1 MALRIQKGVVNVID
15 AMWRLPAFLKWLCG
29 TAWTT
34 SRKISW
40 RSVIMITTVWGRL
53 WQMHDE
59 TKALVLFSPK
69 ALLKRFKKDHV
80 FLNKGK
86 EEEAQIDLAE
96 EIEDSPAE
104 HTGRLKGGPGGVEEG
119 EPREYTTRQRVGL
132 FLGPLLFV
140 IMFLVPTPSG
150 MEPLAQ
156 KMAAVALLMATWW
169 MTEAIPIPAT
179 SLLPITLFPLLG
191 IMHTK
196 KAAAPYASHLIF
208 LFMGGFIIALAMQRW
223 NLHRRIAMNIVR
235 IVGFSPGRLIF
246 GFMAATAVLSA
257 FVSNTAT
264 TVMMMPI
271 GLAIIQHVI
280 SEGKKEGL
288 DKSIDFS
295 PEKFAFGLNL
305 MLGIAYA
312 ASIGGIATLI
322 GTPPNT
328 VLAGYLTKTYGYEIT
343 FAKWMMVGVPLVVV
357 MLPLCWLWLT
367 KVANPMKLTKVPG
380 GRDLISSELKAMG
393 SMSSGERWTAIVF
406 ALTALGW
413 IFRSS
418 LGVHVFADPKL
429 VTDAAIAMTG
439 ALILFVIPINW
450 RKNEFVMNWHW
461 ASKMPWGVLILF
473 GGGLSMAGGF
483 KVTNLANWIGSQVGL
498 LEAAPVLVLIIAVAT
513 LIIFLTELTS
523 NTATSAMVMPILSAV
538 AIGLGQ
544 SPLLLIVPAAIA
556 ASCAFMLPVA
566 TPPNAIVFGSGYV
579 TIPQMVKSGFGLN
592 ILGIILT
599 VLLTYLVVMPVFG
612 IQIDVVPDWALN
624 ALN

>member
-1 MALRIQKGVVNVID
+1 MTIA
-15 AMWRLPAFLKWLCG
+15 
-29 TAWTT
+29 
-34 SRKISW
+34 
-40 RSVIMITTVWGRL
+40 VWERL

-59 TKALVLFSPK
+59 TKTLFVLNPK
-69 ALLKRFKKDHV
+69 AILNRIRKDHV
-80 FLNKGK
+80 FLNKA
-86 EEEAQIDLAE
+86 ENQVDLAE
-96 EIEDSPAE
+96 EMEDAPAE
-104 HTGRLKGGPGGVEEG
+104 HAERIKGGPDGIEEG
-119 EPREYTTRQRVGL
+119 EPREYTIRQKVGL
-132 FLGPLLFV
+132 FLGPCLFLFML
-140 IMFLVPTPSG
+140 ICPAPGG
-150 MEPLAQ
+150 MEPAAQ

-179 SLLPITLFPLLG
+179 SLLPIALYPLLG
-191 IMHTK
+191 IMGTK
-196 KAAAPYASHLIF
+196 TAAAPYASHLIF

-246 GFMAATAVLSA
+246 GFMVATAVLSA

-280 SEGKKEGL
+280 AEGKREGL
-288 DKSIDFS
+288 DKTIDFS
-295 PEKFAFGLNL
+295 PERFSFGLNL
-305 MLGIAYA
+305 MLGIAFA

-328 VLAGYLTKTYGYEIT
+328 VLAAYLNKTYGYEIT
-343 FAKWMMVGVPLVVV
+343 FAKWMMVGVPLVAV

-367 KVANPMKLTKVPG
+367 KVANPMDLKRVPG
-380 GRDLISSELKAMG
+380 GRDLIDTELKKMG
-393 SMSSGERWTAIVF
+393 TMNKGERWTALVF
-406 ALTALGW
+406 MLTAMGW
-413 IFRSS
+413 IFRKQ
-418 LGVHVFADPKL
+418 LGIYFFPDPKL
-429 VTDAAIAMTG
+429 VTDATIAMTG
-439 ALILFVIPINW
+439 ALLLFVIPINW
-450 RKNEFVMNWHW
+450 KKNEFVMNWHW

-483 KVTNLANWIGSQVGL
+483 KTTKLANWIGSQVGL
-498 LEAAPVLVLIIAVAT
+498 LEAAPVLVLIVSVAT

-538 AIGLGQ
+538 ALGLGQ

-579 TIPQMVKSGFGLN
+579 SIPQMVRSGFGLN
-592 ILGIILT
+592 VLGVVVT
-599 VLLTYLVVMPVFG
+599 VLLTYLVLIPAFG
-612 IQIDVVPDWALN
+612 IQIDTIPQWAMIAAN
-624 ALN
+624 